1 MDDEDNREIYDEF
14 IEILKEEDHES
25 NLVDSNILMAPEPLP
40 LIMTYH
46 EVETMSMHLMLQ
58 LQALERRGCSL
69 LFLQASDILFVYQ
82 KYYLLANL
90 TQLVPL
96 QKNKATNAKA
106 AVAPEQLVLNY
117 PALFPF
123 PAAVCAP
130 ELLKMN
136 ALPFITN
143 KSASYYSL
151 ALLCLAKL
159 NLSLETLQG
168 TKLYYFLER
177 CLKAEPNERFLYN
190 NL

>member
-14 IEILKEEDHES
+14 IEILKEKDYDS
-25 NLVDSNILMAPEPLP
+25 NLVDTNILMAPEPLP

-46 EVETMSMHLMLQ
+46 EVETMAMHLMLQ

-69 LFLQASDILFVYQ
+69 LFWQASDILFVYQ

-96 QKNKATNAKA
+96 QKNKAKAKA

-123 PAAVCAP
+123 PPAVCAP

-177 CLKAEPNERFLYN
+177 CLKTGPNERLLYN

>member
-1 MDDEDNREIYDEF
+1 MDDEDNNREIYDEF
-14 IEILKEEDHES
+14 IEILKEDDYDPNS
-25 NLVDSNILMAPEPLP
+25 QMAPEPLP

-46 EVETMSMHLMLQ
+46 EVETMAMHLMLQ

-69 LFLQASDILFVYQ
+69 LFWQASDILFVYQ

-96 QKNKATNAKA
+96 QKNKAKAKTNDKA
-106 AVAPEQLVLNY
+106 AAPEQLVLNY

-123 PAAVCAP
+123 PPAVCAP

-177 CLKAEPNERFLYN
+177 CLKAEPSERLLYN

>member
-14 IEILKEEDHES
+14 MEILMQEDYDP
-25 NLVDSNILMAPEPLP
+25 NVVMAPEPLP
-40 LIMTYH
+40 LTMTYH
-46 EVETMSMHLMLQ
+46 EVETMAMHLMLQ

-69 LFLQASDILFVYQ
+69 LFWQASDILFVYQ

-96 QKNKATNAKA
+96 QKNKTKATDK
-106 AVAPEQLVLNY
+106 VSEQLVLNY

-123 PAAVCAP
+123 PPAVCAP

-151 ALLCLAKL
+151 ALLCLAKS

-168 TKLYYFLER
+168 TNLFYFLER
-177 CLKAEPNERFLYN
+177 CLRAEPSERLLYN